1 MKNQSSNIFSWFSKI
16 IENSHNNS
24 YDAKV
29 ILHEYAD
36 FLTYKKLYEEKG
48 FKTVNKPIQLPSQ
61 FLFSSS
67 LSDVKKKLGKPSTV
81 VYITTKPKLKIYLYK
96 LIQHDLKIKLMFHFF
111 NNQLV
116 FVSKILPYAPN
127 NKIVIEQNNHLKLYE
142 LPLLKHKE
150 QKLCFKDAEG
160 NKLVSLKNIQYYE
173 YFIKNDASFYA
184 FVKEKNH
191 S

>member
-48 FKTVNKPIQLPSQ
+48 FKTVNKPIELPNQ

-142 LPLLKHKE
+142 LPLLKDKE